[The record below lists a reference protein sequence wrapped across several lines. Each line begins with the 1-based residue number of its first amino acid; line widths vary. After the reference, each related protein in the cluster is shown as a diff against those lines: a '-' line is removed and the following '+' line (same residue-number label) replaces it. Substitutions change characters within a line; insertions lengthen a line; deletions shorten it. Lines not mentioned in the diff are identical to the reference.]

1 MTDSDST
8 HAGIIRRRRFTQ
20 WVWLL
25 VGLCATLAWLAW
37 AGHGI
42 DQRNA
47 KPWLITATGWIV
59 PVPSL
64 TMIWLAALANFVLLS
79 VMAWL
84 LHTTDRVP
92 NAIKL
97 KPWLSVL
104 MITVL
109 AVSARCVI
117 ISTWAPTLSDDHFRY
132 RHDGHSVLAGENVYR
147 LLPQDQDVRVT
158 PFALTLDREPRRH
171 QPDLLDRFSNIPF
184 QPTVYLPV
192 NQLTFAM
199 TAAVEKALIRDNRL
213 KTNEWPQPRNTAA
226 WDLQLLQLSGDVR
239 LLPYRIVH
247 TLADLATLFL
257 LMALLVHHGR
267 SIWWAA
273 LYGLNPLVLI
283 EVAGNGH
290 LDPVGYVFVLAAL
303 LAYAKKRAN
312 LAAVMIGLG
321 ILCKPLAALV
331 LPAILLHQLRQANG
345 GSLLQK
351 FRLNPWPTVR
361 LIVVCLLTVL
371 LGFVPFAAGLTSLQ
385 TTLSLV
391 AHSYH
396 FNGPLFDLV
405 RWLALGG
412 NSTPVRPILGGLHLV
427 VQIVILVKS
436 YRRDWPVAVSVLHA
450 MTAFLVFS
458 PQVYPWYVLWALALV
473 PLAWHA
479 GTWLLSL
486 TVLSSYSVWIV
497 YRSTGEWEQPN
508 AVLLLA
514 WVPVLV
520 LSFWALFRQE
530 RVAPKMLAVTD
541 KAES

>member
-8 HAGIIRRRRFTQ
+8 HAGSIRRRRFAQ

-25 VGLCATLAWLAW
+25 VGLCLALAWLAW

-47 KPWLITATGWIV
+47 KPWLITASGWLV

-64 TMIWLAALANFVLLS
+64 TMIWLAASAIFVLLS
-79 VMAWL
+79 TMAWL
-84 LHTTDRVP
+84 LHTTDQVT

-104 MITVL
+104 IITVL
-109 AVSARCVI
+109 AVSVRCVV
-117 ISTWAPTLSDDHFRY
+117 ISTWVPTLSDDHFRY
-132 RHDGHSVLAGENVYR
+132 RHDGHSVLAGEDVYS
-147 LLPQDQDVRVT
+147 LLPQDQHVRIT
-158 PFALTLDREPRRH
+158 PYGLTPAREPRRH

-192 NQLTFAM
+192 NQLTFAL
-199 TAAVEKALIRDNRL
+199 TAAVEKAVIRDNRL
-213 KTNEWPQPRNTAA
+213 KPDEWPKPRNTAA

-239 LLPYRIVH
+239 MLPYRIVH
-247 TLADLATLFL
+247 TLADVVTLFL
-257 LMALLVHHGR
+257 LMALLAHHGR
-267 SIWWAA
+267 SVWWAA

-290 LDPVGYVFVLAAL
+290 LDPVGYVFVIAAL
-303 LAYAKKRAN
+303 LAYAKKREN
-312 LAAVMIGLG
+312 VAAVMIGLG

-331 LPAILLHQLRQANG
+331 LPALLLHQLRQADG
-345 GSLLQK
+345 ATLWQK
-351 FRLNPWPTVR
+351 LRPNPWPTVR
-361 LIVVCLLTVL
+361 LIAVCALTVL
-371 LGFVPFAAGLTSLQ
+371 LGFLPFAAGLTSLRA
-385 TTLSLV
+385 TLGLV
-391 AHSYH
+391 AQSYH
-396 FNGPLFDLV
+396 FNGPLFDLL
-405 RWLALGG
+405 RWLALDG
-412 NSTPVRPILGGLHLV
+412 NSTPVRPILGVLHVV
-427 VQIVILVKS
+427 VQIVIFTKA
-436 YRRDWPVAVSVLHA
+436 YRRNWPVAVTVMHA
-450 MTAFLVFS
+450 TTAFLIFS
-458 PQVYPWYVLWALALV
+458 PQVYPWYVLWALALI

-520 LSFWALFRQE
+520 LSFWALFREE
-530 RVAPKMLAVTD
+530 RVTPKMLAVTT
-541 KAES
+541 KVES